1 MSHGNGSSQG
11 KRQKKQLSNNEKIY
25 EKRIRSGY
33 GRYIVPGAIGTVV
46 ILLIPFIA
54 NIWISLHSWRG
65 GRSKMKFI
73 GLDNYVKLLGDEKF
87 WTSFS
92 NSLYMIVAMV
102 IIPLLIGLPDVYL
115 EVQHPCWSCNSNS
128 SSANASA
135 GVR

>member
-73 GLDNYVKLLGDEKF
+73 GLDNYVKLLGMK
-87 WTSFS
+87 
-92 NSLYMIVAMV
+92 
-102 IIPLLIGLPDVYL
+102 
-115 EVQHPCWSCNSNS
+115 S
-128 SSANASA
+128 S
-135 GVR
+135 GPHFPIRCT